1 MSQCNTAPG
10 VLTVDLPGT
19 NSINTG
25 TLYAINPNTGYA
37 WANAGAAIGSNGYD
51 WNTSSIN
58 PSATIQL
65 KGESADILINEKSLM
80 KTLDK
85 IEQRLG
91 ILQPNPELESEWEE
105 LRELATAYRELEA
118 KLLEKKKMWAA
129 LQK

>member
-1 MSQCNTAPG
+1 MSQGNTAPG
-10 VLTVDLPGT
+10 VLTTVNLPGT
-19 NSINTG
+19 NSING
-25 TLYAINPNTGYA
+25 VSYAINSNTGYA
-37 WANAGAAIGSNGYD
+37 WANASAVGSYE
-51 WNTSSIN
+51 WNTGSIN
-58 PSATIQL
+58 RTATIEL

-91 ILQPNPELESEWEE
+91 ILQPNPELESEWHE